1 MSAGHLF
8 TTTNRKK
15 VRFRFSAFILAL
27 ILLPCPARA
36 GGGEVYDIEWEENL
50 PVAAAAASLE
60 IPANYSKS
68 EKIKDM
74 DRALRS
80 SACGMVGGGKC

>member
-1 MSAGHLF
+1 MTEYYTEFFPVPYSPKNFSPINFSSFRSTAGLCDSE
-8 TTTNRKK
+8 KK
-15 VRFRFSAFILAL
+15 KITILVN
-27 ILLPCPARA
+27 PFD
-36 GGGEVYDIEWEENL
+36 YNNWKYQ
-50 PVAAAAASLE
+50 SLE